1 MLAVKPQPIR
11 TMKNSA
17 NLERGD
23 LVVAIVDIPADG
35 GGTIKK
41 GTLGVVFEE
50 ADYYGDDGGPMVR
63 WFSGEACDVYDEMVD
78 LPG

>member
-1 MLAVKPQPIR
+1 
-11 TMKNSA
+11 MKNSA

-35 GGTIKK
+35 GGGTIKK

-50 ADYYGDDGGPMVR
+50 AGYYSDVEGPMVR
-63 WFSGEACDVYDEMVD
+63 WFTGEACDVFDEMVD